1 MAYGL
6 LTEQIGSV
14 RSDQLPPDTATQL
27 GGAGPGN
34 GSAKESGNSN
44 MQTPAGGLS
53 PASTGG
59 DIVVAV
65 YAIPAAAFDQ
75 ANRCATIT
83 ANGNTAAN
91 TNSKTIKIIA
101 GATAAV
107 VGSAVS
113 GGTTIA
119 TTGAITT
126 SGSTWALGCDIIKTG
141 AKGSNTQTA
150 IHQASQVGATVTA
163 LSACQ
168 SLTMAENATILVAV
182 TINCATT
189 ASDASLW
196 NFQVQWFN

>member
-1 MAYGL
+1 MAFHLY
-6 LTEQIGSV
+6 TEELGGI
-14 RSDQLPPDTATQL
+14 RSDQLPPDTASQI

-34 GSAKESGNSN
+34 GGVKESGNSN
-44 MQTPAGGLS
+44 MQTPSGGLS

-91 TNSKTIKIIA
+91 TNSKTVKIIA

-107 VGSAVS
+107 VGQAVS

-119 TTGAITT
+119 TTSAITT
-126 SGSTWALGCDIIKTG
+126 SGVTWALGCDLIKTG
-141 AKGSNTQTA
+141 TKGSNTQTA

-163 LSACQ
+163 LSPCQ
-168 SLTMAENATILVAV
+168 SLTLAENAVILVAV

-196 NFQVQWFN
+196 NFQIQWFN